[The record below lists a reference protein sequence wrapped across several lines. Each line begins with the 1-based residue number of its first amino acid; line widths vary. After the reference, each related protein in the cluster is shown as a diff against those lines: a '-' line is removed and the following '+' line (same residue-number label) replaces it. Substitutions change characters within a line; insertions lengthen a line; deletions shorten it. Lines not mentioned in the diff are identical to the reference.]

1 MASPN
6 SEHDFSKGSVA
17 GHILNLAIPMMLA
30 QFVNALYNIVDRM
43 YIGRIPGA
51 ASLALTGV
59 GVTFPI
65 VSIVMAF
72 ANLFSTGGAP
82 LCSIARGRGDERQAE
97 RIMGTSM
104 SMLLLIGVGLMAVL
118 YAVKRPLLFLLGA
131 SGETIGYA
139 ESYLTVYLLGTIS
152 VMISL
157 GMNNFINSQGFAR
170 TGMLTTII
178 GAVLNLI
185 LDPIFIFVFHWGVV
199 GAAAAT
205 VLSQTVSAVWV
216 LAFLTGKQAIL
227 RLKRET
233 LKPDLHLAGK
243 ICALGLSG
251 FIMAVTNSV
260 VQIACNTSLQ
270 AWGGDLYVGVM
281 TVLNSVR
288 EMVTIPIQGLTNGV
302 QPVLGFNYGAKEYRR
317 VREGI
322 RFTSILGIA
331 YTVAAWMLV
340 YHLPGPLIRMFN
352 SEPELLSAGVPAMR
366 LYFFGFFMMAFQFC
380 GQSVFVGLGKSRFA
394 VTFSLLRKV
403 VIVLPLTLL
412 LPHVGGLGLNGVF
425 IAEPI
430 SNFIGGTACYGT
442 MLLTVYR
449 QMRREEEKEK
459 LRSR

>member
-17 GHILNLAIPMMLA
+17 GHILNLTVPMMLA

-43 YIGRIPGA
+43 YIGRIPDA

-72 ANLFSTGGAP
+72 ANLFATGGAP
-82 LCSIARGRGDERQAE
+82 LCSIARGQGDERQAE

-118 YAVKRPLLFLLGA
+118 YVVKRPLLFLLGA

-139 ESYLTVYLLGTIS
+139 ESYLTIYLLGTIS

-157 GMNNFINSQGFAR
+157 GMNNFINAQGFAR

-216 LAFLTGKQAIL
+216 LAFLMGKQAIL

-233 LKPDLHLAGK
+233 LAPDLNLAGK

-251 FIMAVTNSV
+251 FIMAVTNSA

-352 SEPELLSAGVPAMR
+352 SEPALLSAGVPAMR

-394 VTFSLLRKV
+394 VCFSLLRKV